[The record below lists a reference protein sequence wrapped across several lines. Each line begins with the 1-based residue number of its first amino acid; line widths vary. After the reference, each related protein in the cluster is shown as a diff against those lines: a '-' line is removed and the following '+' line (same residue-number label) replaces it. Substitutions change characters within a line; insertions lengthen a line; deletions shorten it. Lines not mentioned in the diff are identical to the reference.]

1 MEDEHDT
8 PGHDHKKMSKAFN
21 NERKLFKQ
29 YLAGDHSVMLPESIN
44 EAKLRLKVKVP
55 IRDPEAK
62 KFIHNYL
69 LLNKKYSMSRMPEY
83 SMKFGGNKWKK
94 ETHWKYDTANNIL
107 YVHDAK
113 VVDILVKGKAPS
125 DLFESNLNEG
135 KGQVLAD
142 KYVAKLRSEFR
153 KLNDDELDEFKKTIA
168 QSLDLNES
176 IKELVNEAA
185 IPKLEKEL
193 EKVILKYMKDKEHTI
208 PNITQTVKLFPF
220 SKFAKYYKTKKA
232 AGLAE
237 PQVEGKVNEGLKVKD
252 WHEETR
258 PDKIVIK
265 TSNGKTLEITPKR
278 SSSEKSYQAWLQI
291 LDQYKTNSKAAS
303 HVDKTITQMANESVN
318 EARKEK
324 IFKKG
329 AKVKYLSNPG
339 VITSVHKDVQGRV
352 WYDVKYTNSWGKNW
366 TSADMILS
374 TAGSI
379 TEGKLNE
386 APSIWKKLDQIMDLR
401 MKSMDV
407 EQNIM
412 DRERELKRLYQGQEQ
427 EAEPE
432 GGRISNRY
440 AKDIESLTKILNKDK
455 AILKYILKKIDKLD
469 QF

>member
-1 MEDEHDT
+1 MFGAAPYLQKEFGMSKKEAREVLAKWMKRFNEGKLTEVKDNLYLQLHKKYADQIKGLKAKKIKKLTDLVSVQRWAMEAEHDT
-8 PGHDHKKMSKAFN
+8 PGHNHKKMSKAFN

-176 IKELVNEAA
+176 IKELVNE
-185 IPKLEKEL
+185 
-193 EKVILKYMKDKEHTI
+193 
-208 PNITQTVKLFPF
+208 
-220 SKFAKYYKTKKA
+220 
-232 AGLAE
+232 
-237 PQVEGKVNEGLKVKD
+237 GLKVKD

-303 HVDKTITQMANESVN
+303 HVDKTITQMANESV
-318 EARKEK
+318 
-324 IFKKG
+324 
-329 AKVKYLSNPG
+329 
-339 VITSVHKDVQGRV
+339 
-352 WYDVKYTNSWGKNW
+352 
-366 TSADMILS
+366 
-374 TAGSI
+374 

-432 GGRISNRY
+432 GGRVSNRY
-440 AKDIESLTKILNKDK
+440 AKDIESLTKILDKDK